1 MKRTLFALLASVP
14 LVSQTQ
20 VNPEFADLNDTFEL
34 IRNVVQFDRRVIV
47 TDSLLLT
54 PEENNDFWPIYN
66 DYRADIQEVHDRTLL
81 LITDF
86 AANYES
92 LPDDSAR
99 EMLDEYLDIEDDLL
113 RVRTRYVRRFDNV
126 LPPVKLLRFYQI
138 ENKLDVVY
146 RLSLADQ
153 IPLAF

>member
-1 MKRTLFALLASVP
+1 MR
-14 LVSQTQ
+14 
-20 VNPEFADLNDTFEL
+20 FE
-34 IRNVVQFDRRVIV
+34 RQVIV
-47 TDSLLLT
+47 TDNLLLT
-54 PEENNDFWPIYN
+54 PEENNAFWPIYN
-66 DYRADIQEVHDRTLL
+66 DYRADIREVHDRTLR

-92 LPDDSAR
+92 MSDETAR

-126 LPPVKLLRFYQI
+126 LPPVELLRFYQV
-138 ENKLDVVY
+138 ENKLDVIY

>member
-20 VNPEFADLNDTFEL
+20 VNPEFDDLNETFEL
-34 IRNVVQFDRRVIV
+34 IRNVVRFERQVIV
-47 TDSLLLT
+47 TDNLLLT
-54 PEENNDFWPIYN
+54 PEENNAFWPIYN
-66 DYRADIQEVHDRTLL
+66 DYRADIREVHDRTLR

-92 LPDDSAR
+92 MSDETAR

-126 LPPVKLLRFYQI
+126 LPPVELLRFYQV
-138 ENKLDVVY
+138 ENKLDVIY